1 MVPHEQSATGKNCNM
16 QRVQQEKGARKK
28 HCNDKEQDEKISTR
42 KSATWK
48 WCSMKRGQHEKSA
61 I

>member
-1 MVPHEQSATGKNCNM
+1 MQGKNIAM
-16 QRVQQEKGARKK
+16 S
-28 HCNDKEQDEKISTR
+28 KEQDEKISTR

>member
-1 MVPHEQSATGKNCNM
+1 MNKA
-16 QRVQQEKGARKK
+16 QQEKIATCKE
-28 HCNDKEQDEKISTR
+28 CNRRRVQGKNIAMSKEQDEKISTR